1 MPVAPSVPPVSP
13 RHGFGGRIITRAN
26 LLAFLLVCAAVGA
39 VVAAA
44 WNLYRRDRQEL
55 VDQFE
60 FERSKQVREAARVID
75 ADLESIRRDLV
86 IAGEFVQKDEGAER
100 DLRALLTFVA
110 YYKTLRIFDE
120 GGRAILT
127 VHSAERHDP
136 AADAPMS
143 EIARAVMS
151 RPAREL
157 AATLPI
163 RGHGRW
169 YRIFALKLDAHTPT
183 GKPLAVALLVDTQ
196 PLFMKLAL
204 LGSDEGSRLVVLGLA
219 GRAVAVS
226 DPALVRA
233 VARVDRDP
241 RSFIDFAQM
250 IDRLR
255 HADTGSVRID
265 PDESARLGLGPA
277 QLVAAF
283 ASIKTPLYN
292 PAGGSLCIA
301 TVSSTAEILI
311 RTRSLTARL
320 ALASGVICLTIIGFG
335 VYVVIATRRISDRWL
350 EQERETVRRVR
361 EHSAEL
367 EAAKEAAEA
376 ASLAKGAFLA
386 NMSHEIRTPMN
397 GIIGMT
403 TLALA
408 TPLSGEQRE
417 YLTQVRASSDAL
429 LQVINDILDFS
440 KIEAGKL
447 DLEDVSFGLDELIAD
462 TLKMLAF
469 SAHQRGLELSY
480 RIAGDVPD
488 ALIGDPLRVQQV
500 LVNLVG
506 NAIKFTSTGEIVVEV
521 TLDDDRDADASE
533 ARIHVA
539 VRDTGI
545 GIPPDK
551 QAMIFEPFAQ
561 ADGTTTR
568 KYGGTGLGLAI
579 CRRIAEM
586 MRGSLRVDSEPGCG
600 STFHLSIRLGVHRAS
615 TISIGVEPKLVG
627 VRALVVDD
635 NATTRRIVGDVLD
648 RYEIEATLVAGGEA
662 AIAAARE
669 AAERRAPFQVLLV
682 DATLPD
688 VTSEALA
695 ATLRGR
701 GHSCPV
707 VTMMATISK
716 RPDASR
722 CRELDLLEF
731 VTKPIRPVN
740 LLAAIASA
748 LGVATRGPGKLP
760 SLSDLP
766 PRPDRTP
773 LNILLAEDN
782 AVNQLVAVRFL
793 EGVGHRVT
801 VVGTGREALTA
812 LERAPFDVVLMDVQ
826 MPEMDGLEAVAAI
839 RKSEKVRPGVHQPVI
854 AMTAYTMKGDRE
866 RFLESGFDGYVRK
879 PINHREL
886 FDAIDEVAPRSEVAP
901 APPAPLPPAIEP
913 EAAPLDDGLAFDKAA
928 ALDRLAGD
936 EELLRELVSV
946 FIDERDNWIGDIRK
960 AVEKSDA
967 AHLRRAAHTLKGA
980 VDSCGG
986 HRVYEAALALETM
999 GREASLDGARGAL
1012 AKLEAELLA
1021 LSRELDRFAGST
1033 PGAA

>member
-1 MPVAPSVPPVSP
+1 MPVAPSVPPVSS
-13 RHGFGGRIITRAN
+13 HQGFGGRIVTRAN
-26 LLAFLLVCAAVGA
+26 LLAFLFVCAAVGA

-86 IAGEFVQKDEGAER
+86 IAGEFIQKDSGAER

-110 YYKTLRIFDE
+110 YYKTLRIFDDE
-120 GGRAILT
+120 GRTRMT
-127 VHSAERHDP
+127 VPGADRQDP
-136 AADAPMS
+136 AADAPMAKL
-143 EIARAVMS
+143 ARAVMA

-157 AATLPI
+157 AASLPI
-163 RGHGRW
+163 PGHGRW
-169 YRIFALKLDAHTPT
+169 YRVFALKLDAREPS
-183 GKPLAVALLVDTQ
+183 GKPIAVALLVDTQ

-219 GRAVAVS
+219 GRAVPVS

-233 VARVDRDP
+233 VARVDRNP
-241 RSFIDFAQM
+241 GSFIDFAQM

-255 HADTGSVRID
+255 RADTGSMRID
-265 PDESARLGLGPA
+265 PDEAARLGLGPA

-292 PAGGSLCIA
+292 PSGGSWCIA
-301 TVSSTAEILI
+301 TVNSTAEILI

-320 ALASGVICLTIIGFG
+320 ALAASVICLTIIGFG

-350 EQERETVRRVR
+350 EQERETVRRMR
-361 EHSAEL
+361 EYSGEL
-367 EAAKEAAEA
+367 EAAKEAAESA
-376 ASLAKGAFLA
+376 NLAKGAFLA

-397 GIIGMT
+397 GIIGMS

-408 TPLSGEQRE
+408 TELTGEQRE
-417 YLTQVRASSDAL
+417 YLAQVKASSDAL

-447 DLEDVSFGLDELIAD
+447 DLEDVPFGLDELVAD

-469 SAHQRGLELSY
+469 SAHQRGLELAY
-480 RIAGDVPD
+480 RVAPDVPD
-488 ALIGDPLRVQQV
+488 AVVGDSLRVQQM

-506 NAIKFTSTGEIVVEV
+506 NAIKFTSSGEIVVEV
-521 TLDDDRDADASE
+521 TLADDHDARDADA
-533 ARIHVA
+533 RIHIG

-545 GIPPDK
+545 GIPPAK

-586 MRGSLRVDSEPGCG
+586 MGGSLRVESEPGAG
-600 STFHLSIRLGVHRAS
+600 STFHLSMGLGVHRAS
-615 TISIGVEPKLVG
+615 TFSIGVEPRLVG
-627 VRALVVDD
+627 LRALVVDD
-635 NATTRRIVGDVLD
+635 NATTRQIVGDMLA
-648 RYEIEATLVAGGEA
+648 RYQIEATLVAGRDA
-662 AIAAARE
+662 AIAAAS
-669 AAERRAPFQVLLV
+669 AADEGGAPFQILLV

-688 VTSEALA
+688 IAGDALA
-695 ATLRGR
+695 ASLRER
-701 GHSCPV
+701 GLVCPV
-707 VTMMATISK
+707 VMMMATISR
-716 RPDASR
+716 RPDAGR
-722 CRELDLLEF
+722 CRALDLLEF

-740 LLAAIASA
+740 LIAAIASA
-748 LGVATRGPGKLP
+748 LGIATRSSIKLQ
-760 SLSDLP
+760 SASDLP
-766 PRPDRTP
+766 PRPARAP
-773 LNILLAEDN
+773 LEILLAEDN

-812 LERAPFDVVLMDVQ
+812 LERASFDVVLMDVQ

-839 RKSEKVRPGVHQPVI
+839 RADEKKRPGVHQPVV

-879 PINHREL
+879 PISHREL
-886 FDAIDEVAPRSEVAP
+886 FDAIDEVVPRSEIAP
-901 APPAPLPPAIEP
+901 PPAPLPPP
-913 EAAPLDDGLAFDKAA
+913 PPAPALDDASVFDRAA

-936 EELLRELVSV
+936 EELLRELVTV
-946 FIDERDNWIGDIRK
+946 FFEERDKWMADIRE
-960 AVEKSDA
+960 AVDKRDA
-967 AHLRRAAHTLKGA
+967 PHLKRAAHTLKGA

-986 HRVYEAALALETM
+986 PRVYAAALTLETM
-999 GREASLDGARGAL
+999 GREAKLDGASEAL
-1012 AKLEAELLA
+1012 GTLERELAA
-1021 LSRELDRFAGST
+1021 LSPLLDRFVAVT
-1033 PGAA
+1033 PGAG